1 MAGKPELLGETLTR
15 HYRLSCELFG
25 TYPLPHFTH
34 QLSQGSLDLHLDTV
48 DLDHLEALCHTLKN
62 KVSPSSLRVIVPTAK
77 EVSPM
82 MARVVERAV
91 EGVGVCVVVSLT
103 LSSLSLDGVRLRGR
117 TLKLLCEGL
126 RKARTVK
133 TLVMRNCGLGDSGTE
148 SVCQA
153 VKNVPSITHLSLI
166 NCGVAERGATA
177 VACLIKHQRL
187 NRDSAMWQDT
197 LRQRQ
202 PHLDGMKG
210 LRRLTLNSNPAVG
223 DQGVAAITEALTE
236 DLWIKALDLQ
246 HCGVGTEGGASVR
259 ALLHANQ
266 TLEVVDLRN
275 NPFLPDAVVGQLA
288 SLLQGRCSEAGSQY
302 SLLRTSEVEEK
313 EEAVL
318 DQKGSTPGYRGSGRV
333 MRARRGKQVPHAPR
347 SRKPTPPSQLG
358 VPWRVEHRL
367 YERREGLTPGAM
379 VKECS
384 REWESAGEATLPSKE
399 SVPEADVTE
408 KKMRKKLQLYKKKYQ
423 KEREQRKKLERKLSR
438 IQTQLHGLH
447 TLDETTVSHIEECF
461 LKFHIFLSLMQD
473 SGEAPQSSSSGSVSP
488 PHHPPV
494 EPSRTQTH
502 PASTLLSGIL
512 SSLPPSTIPIP
523 VVIHQP
529 SSSDSHPIP
538 VSHPSDSKY
547 GGNVSEPELSD
558 RRKKETLNIVSPEQN
573 FVSQGHT
580 SESERQEKNDTG
592 VTSEIMGSNHPRNT
606 SSSTQAQL
614 ESKED
619 GGEGT
624 MPDKEMDEEMTPK
637 MKKSKHNSENLSNK
651 GSDSVPSYSSPLKEK
666 EKEKQKRIQ
675 VNDDT
680 HWDLGEL
687 KKNAKEQ
694 ELIIPS
700 SADSVA
706 VSMELRADKS
716 EGINDEWN
724 NEKTDEHTNG
734 IVGKRSLSV
743 KGDEELEREALSE
756 ELSFTNKVM
765 EIHTLQGL
773 MEGNWHQEGEKS
785 MEETHLSESK
795 TQGSVASQS
804 PITCQ
809 SPHADQ
815 SPKSQIPKQGQVPQQ
830 SPSSH
835 LHHEH
840 LSPNQIAQEL
850 SYQHTSEYEDSSDS
864 QSPSSQSLP
873 SQSPRKPHLVQR
885 RQLPQRSKSPKK
897 SRSPRKEPL
906 GVQGSEVSETDD
918 EKMRNLSAWLQGRV
932 RGRATTPS
940 SSSSV
945 SISEHLQHSHTSW
958 TKRKSRQKE
967 RAREEEDGE
976 VEELPGGSEIDLS
989 DCEDLSL
996 SGLTLTNTSVPE
1008 DINTAGEEDF

>member
-473 SGEAPQSSSSGSVSP
+473 SGS
-488 PHHPPV
+488 
-494 EPSRTQTH
+494 
-502 PASTLLSGIL
+502 
-512 SSLPPSTIPIP
+512 
-523 VVIHQP
+523 
-529 SSSDSHPIP
+529 
-538 VSHPSDSKY
+538 
-547 GGNVSEPELSD
+547 
-558 RRKKETLNIVSPEQN
+558 
-573 FVSQGHT
+573 
-580 SESERQEKNDTG
+580 
-592 VTSEIMGSNHPRNT
+592 
-606 SSSTQAQL
+606 QL

-651 GSDSVPSYSSPLKEK
+651 GSDSVSSYSSPLKEK

-815 SPKSQIPKQGQVPQQ
+815 SPKSQIPRQGQVPQQ

-840 LSPNQIAQEL
+840 LSPNQIAQDL